1 MFSVKDDQEWRIF
14 EKNSLINSDSIAPLT
29 ESIEIDSLACGDK
42 GEIKVGLSGTFRVS
56 NL

>member
-29 ESIEIDSLACGDK
+29 QSIKIGNLECKNASFL
-42 GEIKVGLSGTFRVS
+42 VG
-56 NL
+56 NQN